1 LGDLIRRTIGRFATP
16 PPMPVEAF
24 PHGGRMVPGVRA
36 AMEAAWQAMGYQMFL
51 DGVMVGAVATLV
63 LIVAV
68 LIRANVA
75 KVVSD
80 HLKGAAPHA

>member
-1 LGDLIRRTIGRFATP
+1 
-16 PPMPVEAF
+16 
-24 PHGGRMVPGVRA
+24 
-36 AMEAAWQAMGYQMFL
+36 
-51 DGVMVGAVATLV
+51 VMVGAVATLV